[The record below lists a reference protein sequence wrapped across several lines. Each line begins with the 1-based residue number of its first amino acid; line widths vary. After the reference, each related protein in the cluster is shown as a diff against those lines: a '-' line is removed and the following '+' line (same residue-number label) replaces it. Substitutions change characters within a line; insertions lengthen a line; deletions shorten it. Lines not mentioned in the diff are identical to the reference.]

1 MNAIARNVGRTPA
14 AQRERRQRI
23 ILVALIVVLGV
34 LLAFE
39 LPKLLRGSSSSS
51 SSTSSA
57 TTAAPAVT
65 TPTAYPAATGVAAV
79 PTVNVS
85 AASVLRRE
93 RAIKRMPARD
103 PFVPLASPT
112 SGVAPT
118 PAAPVVSPVK
128 QATTTVAAANAAKP
142 ASTTAPKTAKPKTTP
157 KTVTVAPKLVP
168 TAAVIWTDGQRQV
181 VGSQQLFKVGD
192 TTFKLVSIGPKTAT
206 VSVPVGGIQG
216 GKKEISLPRGK
227 SVTLQ
232 DTVTGVKSTL
242 LFTLPMSVVPTSA
255 SSNAK

>member
-65 TPTAYPAATGVAAV
+65 SPTAYPAATGVAAV

-93 RAIKRMPARD
+93 RVIKRMPARD

-128 QATTTVAAANAAKP
+128 QATTTVAAANTKP

-192 TTFKLVSIGPKTAT
+192 TTFKLVSIGPKSAT